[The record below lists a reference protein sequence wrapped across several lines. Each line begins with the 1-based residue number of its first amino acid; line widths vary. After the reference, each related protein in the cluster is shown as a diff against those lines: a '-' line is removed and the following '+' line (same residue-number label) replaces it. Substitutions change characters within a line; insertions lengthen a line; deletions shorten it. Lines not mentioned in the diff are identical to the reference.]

1 MLVRVCA
8 YVGLGLVAY
17 ASVSSAADSD
27 ARLAEAAR
35 REDRSAVRALLGE
48 KAEVN
53 VPLPDGSTALHW
65 AVQADDLESVNLL
78 LDAGANVKAAN
89 RYGVT
94 PLHLATSN
102 ANPALVRR
110 LLRAGA
116 DPDARDASGETLL
129 MMAVRAGNIDA
140 VSALLERNASVNA
153 TDTAT
158 EQTPLMWAV
167 RSGSLD
173 TARLLIEHG
182 ATVDAAT
189 RVGETP
195 RWVPPNAGGGSHGLG
210 IIRGGWPERGSRAAI
225 PGGMTA
231 LLYAARD
238 GRLDLA
244 RTLLDA
250 GADLNRPEA
259 NGITPMLMAI
269 TNDHMDVARLL
280 IERGATVN
288 DADFWGRT
296 PLLAAVEIR
305 NRDYA
310 RNSDEHGIDRAA
322 ALDMITLLLDRGAN
336 PNARTKEIPPIR
348 RWVTSLGDL
357 TWINM
362 VGQTPFI
369 RASMSGDVTT
379 MRLLL
384 AKGADPKITTVG
396 GTTALVT
403 AAGGNVAVQQS
414 FVESRESSMEAV
426 KLCLELGIDVN
437 AANETGFTAVMG
449 AANKGWDDILEVLLK
464 AGGRLD
470 GADAQGRTPLRWA
483 KGEFIALHPPEEKP
497 TTIAL
502 IEKYTRESAGA
513 GGTR

>member
-1 MLVRVCA
+1 
-8 YVGLGLVAY
+8 
-17 ASVSSAADSD
+17 
-27 ARLAEAAR
+27 
-35 REDRSAVRALLGE
+35 
-48 KAEVN
+48 
-53 VPLPDGSTALHW
+53 
-65 AVQADDLESVNLL
+65 
-78 LDAGANVKAAN
+78 
-89 RYGVT
+89 VT

-102 ANPALVRR
+102 GNVAIIGR

-129 MMAVRAGNIDA
+129 MTAVRSGNIDSVA
-140 VSALLERNASVNA
+140 ALVERGAAVNA
-153 TDTAT
+153 ADTAT
-158 EQTPLMWAV
+158 QTTPLMWAV
-167 RSGSLD
+167 RSNSLP
-173 TARLLIEHG
+173 AAKLLIEHG
-182 ATVDAAT
+182 ATIDAAT
-189 RVGETP
+189 RVGATP
-195 RWVPPNAGGGSHGLG
+195 AWVSPNAGGGSHGLG
-210 IIRGGWPERGSRAAI
+210 IIRGGWPERGSRAAT

-238 GRLDLA
+238 GRVDLA

-250 GADLNRPEA
+250 GANVNRAEA
-259 NGITPMLMAI
+259 NDITPLLMAL
-269 TNDHMDVARLL
+269 TNDHMAVARLF
-280 IERGATVN
+280 IERGADIN
-288 DADFWGRT
+288 AADFWGRT
-296 PLLAAVEIR
+296 PIFSAVEIR
-305 NRDYA
+305 NRDIT
-310 RNSDEHGIDRAA
+310 RGNEFGIDREA
-322 ALDMITLLLDRGAN
+322 ALEIVTLLLDRGAN
-336 PNARTKEIPPIR
+336 PNPRTKEIPPIR

-362 VGQTPFI
+362 IGQTPFI
-369 RASMSGDVTT
+369 RASMSGDITT

-384 AKGADPKITTVG
+384 AHGADPKITTVG

-414 FVESRESSMEAV
+414 FVESRESSMAAV

-470 GADAQGRTPLRWA
+470 VQDAQGRTPLRWA

-502 IEKYTRESAGA
+502 IEKYTK
-513 GGTR
+513 